1 MFTSKN
7 NANCCIWCLKQR
19 TRNICRYARMNYLP
33 WFFPAMWRHLWTSA
47 HSRHMAGENMCI
59 FYVKRNVL
67 DYVKERSPNCYR
79 CCVRQAGFNSI
90 AGRDKVSV
98 SRSLK
103 ASIERALLNSYVADI
118 LGMYITSHSVLK
130 VLRLVRLSLVNSWR
144 QMVWKEHS
152 WNACNEPM

>member
-1 MFTSKN
+1 MPEWLISLDFSPPCDVIYEHLRIAVIWLVRTCVSFTLIS
-7 NANCCIWCLKQR
+7 
-19 TRNICRYARMNYLP
+19 
-33 WFFPAMWRHLWTSA
+33 
-47 HSRHMAGENMCI
+47 G
-59 FYVKRNVL
+59 RNVL

-103 ASIERALLNSYVADI
+103 VSIERARLNSYVADI
-118 LGMYITSHSVLK
+118 LEMYITSHSVLK
-130 VLRLVRLSLVNSWR
+130 VLRIVRLSLVNSWR